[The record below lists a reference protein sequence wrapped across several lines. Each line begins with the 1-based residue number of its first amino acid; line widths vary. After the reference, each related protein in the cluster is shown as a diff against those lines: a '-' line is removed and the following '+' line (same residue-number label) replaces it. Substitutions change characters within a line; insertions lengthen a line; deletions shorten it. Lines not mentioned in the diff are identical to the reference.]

1 MPLPSIGG
9 GYQIGDG
16 NGAEANLY
24 AQAAPQTATATA
36 TLTAAQ
42 LFTNLLVANPSTTAA
57 AYTLPTVANLEAVAV
72 NAHNDSAFELIV
84 VNLGTA
90 SGAVTMTTSTGWT
103 LVGNMVIAV
112 TTSARFLARKTGDL
126 AWTLYRTA

>member
-9 GYQIGDG
+9 GYQFGDG
-16 NGAEANLY
+16 NGNEANLY
-24 AQAAPQTATATA
+24 AQANPQTATATA

-57 AYTLPTVANLEAVAV
+57 AYTLPTVASLEAVAV

-84 VNLGTA
+84 VNLGT
-90 SGAVTMTTSTGWT
+90 GAGAITMTTSTGWT